1 MDLSRFMFPVEER
14 PIAIH
19 DGVQD
24 IMDIEN
30 RNSFLSAD
38 YKALVRADTNEPISI
53 VRNTYQVVP
62 NSVLINQ
69 LMQELVGMDTPFV
82 VEPSH
87 SFVANNKM
95 RLQIKF
101 PELVVQ
107 DDDSDIALS
116 LYLHNSYDGSEGVR
130 VYFGAI
136 RSICTNGMV
145 FGVVVAK
152 AYHRHTKGFDLG
164 NISDSLSEVTEH
176 LPEIQSRINAL
187 MHSEPDG
194 ALFESVE
201 KELGKRMLKQVQ
213 ESTENH
219 VSQWQVLNSI
229 TYIISHVMD
238 QRMRARY
245 QLAASRVFAL

>member
-1 MDLSRFMFPVEER
+1 MDLSRYTFPVEER

-19 DGVQD
+19 DGIQD

-30 RNSFLSAD
+30 RNTFLSAD

-69 LMQELVGMDTPFV
+69 LMQELVGMETPFV

-87 SFVANNKM
+87 SFVTNNKM

-101 PELVVQ
+101 PELVVH
-107 DDDSDIALS
+107 DEESDIPLS

-130 VYFGAI
+130 AFFGAI
-136 RSICTNGMV
+136 RDICTNGMV
-145 FGVVVAK
+145 FGKSIAK
-152 AYHRHTKGFDLG
+152 AYHRHTSGFELG
-164 NISDSLSEVTEH
+164 KISDSLSEITE
-176 LPEIQSRINAL
+176 LMPSIQSRINVL
-187 MHSEPDG
+187 IGTDPDED
-194 ALFESVE
+194 LYESIE
-201 KELGKRMLKQVQ
+201 KQLGKRMLKQVH
-213 ESTENH
+213 ENTH
-219 VSQWQVLNSI
+219 DHPSKWDVLNAI

-245 QLAASRVFAL
+245 QLATSRVFAL

>member
-1 MDLSRFMFPVEER
+1 MDLSRYTFPVEER
-14 PIAIH
+14 AVVIH

-30 RNSFLSAD
+30 RDTYLSAE

-53 VRNTYQVVP
+53 VRNTYEVVP

-69 LMQELVGMDTPFV
+69 LMHELVGMETPFV

-87 SFVANNKM
+87 SFVMNNKM

-130 VYFGAI
+130 AFFGAI
-136 RSICTNGMV
+136 REICTNGMV
-145 FGVVVAK
+145 FGKSIAK
-152 AYHRHTKGFDLG
+152 AYHRHTSGFQLG
-164 NISDSLSEVTEH
+164 KISESLSEITE
-176 LPEIQSRINAL
+176 LMPGIQARINEL
-187 MHSEPDG
+187 IMSEPDDD
-194 ALFESVE
+194 LYESIE
-201 KELGKRMLKQVQ
+201 KQLGKRMLKQVH

-219 VSQWQVLNSI
+219 TSQWDVLNAI

-238 QRMRARY
+238 QRMRAHY